1 MKRFKSAIWTSILV
15 VVWSLAPSF
24 VAAQDSSQ
32 DDATPAPPQE
42 SAALSAEQNIPQP
55 AQPVQP
61 SDDDS
66 TRRDPP
72 GRVARLQYLTGS
84 VSIQP
89 HGTDEWVQGSLNR
102 PLTTSDNIWADK
114 NSRVELSLGSSV
126 MRLGAESSLTLTNVS
141 DEAVQLQLHQ
151 GTLNLHVRRLF
162 GGEIYEID
170 TPNQA
175 FTVLKAGDYRFDV
188 GPSGNATYVTVR
200 RGEGEATGQGPS
212 VRIKSG
218 RQVRFT
224 AGNSLQHDVLAAP
237 GRDSFDDWCRVR
249 DRRQDHSLSARYVG
263 PGTVGYEDL
272 DEYGYWREDSVYGP
286 IWTPRYVAAGW
297 SPYHY
302 GHWVWI
308 SPWGWTWV
316 DDAPWGFAP
325 FHYGRWAYT
334 GGYWGW
340 VPGPYYARPYYA
352 PALVVWFG
360 GPRWGFRGFGGGVGF
375 GWCALGWREPFYP
388 WYGGSRRYFRN
399 VNITNTRI
407 VNITNV
413 TNIYYNNRGPLV
425 RKYWTNMGHPGG
437 FTAVSKATIVNGQ
450 PVARNATHVP
460 TNMRSNAPPLRQV
473 EVAPNRGGRLGIHAD
488 QRVAGAPQGVV
499 SRPTVTRMT
508 PPADVAGRGRTHVT
522 VSEPGNSN
530 PRIARVDNSGTALGG
545 RFVPRPPSVM
555 ANGQIGRGP
564 EHAAGPRS
572 TPDAGNSNPRIARVN
587 GPVNPGSAN
596 APGGRYVPRP
606 PSSLGNGSGAP
617 RGGDATRRGEP
628 TGGESMRG
636 GPQPRDNRRDANPV
650 VVRPPSGSTPRP
662 AENST
667 PSAGPN
673 RGGYNRGGD
682 ASNRAPR
689 PTGPVAPAP
698 RDNGTSAYPRESP
711 RTGGGYRGDGG
722 YRSGPRVQD
731 IAPRNYAPRNYGGAP
746 QGGSYRQG
754 GESRVYAG
762 PSGGGRVQSSPGGG
776 QRSGSYGGGGWQ
788 RGSVGSDGGGHH
800 RR

>member
-15 VVWSLAPSF
+15 VVWSLAPSLL
-24 VAAQDSSQ
+24 AAQDSSQ
-32 DDATPAPPQE
+32 DNAVPEPPQE
-42 SAALSAEQNIPQP
+42 SASLSSEQNIPQP

-72 GRVARLQYLTGS
+72 GRVARLQYITGS

-141 DEAVQLQLHQ
+141 DQAVQLQLHQ
-151 GTLNLHVRRLF
+151 GTLNVHVRRLF
-162 GGEIYEID
+162 GGEIYEVD

-175 FTVLKAGDYRFDV
+175 FTILKAGDYRFDV
-188 GPSGNATYVTVR
+188 GPSGAATFVTVR
-200 RGEGEATGQGPS
+200 RGEGEATGRGPS
-212 VRIKSG
+212 VRVKSG
-218 RQVRFT
+218 RQVRFS
-224 AGNSLQHDVLAAP
+224 AGNSLQHDIFPAP
-237 GRDSFDDWCRVR
+237 RPDGFDDWCRVR
-249 DRRQDHSLSARYVG
+249 DRRQDHSYSARYVG

-272 DEYGYWREDSVYGP
+272 DAYGDWREDSEYGP

-325 FHYGRWAYT
+325 FHYGRWAYSR
-334 GGYWGW
+334 GYWGW

-360 GPRWGFRGFGGGVGF
+360 GPSWGFRGFGGGVGF

-460 TNMRSNAPPLRQV
+460 TNMRGNAPPLRQV

-488 QRVAGAPQGVV
+488 QRVNGAPQGVI

-508 PPADVAGRGRTHVT
+508 PPADVAGRGRSHVT
-522 VSEPGNSN
+522 VGDRGNSN
-530 PRIARVDNSGTALGG
+530 PRIARVGDSMNAPGG
-545 RFVPRPPSVM
+545 RFVPRPPS
-555 ANGQIGRGP
+555 
-564 EHAAGPRS
+564 
-572 TPDAGNSNPRIARVN
+572 
-587 GPVNPGSAN
+587 
-596 APGGRYVPRP
+596 
-606 PSSLGNGSGAP
+606 SLGSGTP
-617 RGGDATRRGEP
+617 RGGDVTRRGEP
-628 TGGESMRG
+628 TGGEPMRG
-636 GPQPRDNRRDANPV
+636 GPMPRDNMPRDNRRDVNPT
-650 VVRPPSGSTPRP
+650 VVRPPSGSIPRP
-662 AENST
+662 SENWT
-667 PSAGPN
+667 PSPGAN
-673 RGGYNRGGD
+673 RGGYNREGD
-682 ASNRAPR
+682 AGNRVPR
-689 PTGPVAPAP
+689 PVGPVAPAP
-698 RDNGTSAYPRESP
+698 RDRGVQDYPRESP
-711 RTGGGYRGDGG
+711 RTGGGYRGDSG
-722 YRSGPRVQD
+722 YRGYTGPRGQD
-731 IAPRNYAPRNYGGAP
+731 VAPRNYGGPP
-746 QGGSYRQG
+746 QGGSYRQ
-754 GESRVYAG
+754 SRGAEPRVHSG
-762 PSGGGRVQSSPGGG
+762 PSGGGRVQSNP
-776 QRSGSYGGGGWQ
+776 GGGWQ
-788 RGSVGSDGGGHH
+788 RGSVGSDSGSH
-800 RR
+800 RQNRR